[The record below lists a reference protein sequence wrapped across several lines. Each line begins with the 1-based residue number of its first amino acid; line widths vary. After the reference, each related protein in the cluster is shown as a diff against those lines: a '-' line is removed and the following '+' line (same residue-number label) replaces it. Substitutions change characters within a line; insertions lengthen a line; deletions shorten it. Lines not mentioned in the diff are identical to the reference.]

1 MSDLAAAAND
11 AIAASCPALF
21 ELLSPLGR
29 RAFFPPDIPFQAAQ
43 ARGKTYNGTIG
54 QITDGYGQ
62 AVPVPALAE
71 GLSGLEPASRNRA
84 LLYSPVEGIAEVR
97 RGWRAWQRRNQS
109 EAT

>member
-1 MSDLAAAAND
+1 MADLAAATNE
-11 AIAASCPALF
+11 AIAAACPALF

-62 AVPVPALAE
+62 AVPVPALA
-71 GLSGLEPASRNRA
+71 
-84 LLYSPVEGIAEVR
+84 
-97 RGWRAWQRRNQS
+97 
-109 EAT
+109 